1 MPRNEYKELYRD
13 NLRRCGNLQPAD
25 RQEIDEATSLLNK
38 VSFSQYEIERVRQ
51 DLITMAERAEADGK
65 TLAEALGPHRADLF
79 DAMAREMEPGGF
91 ADYLCTLARPYLLS
105 HAALVLLNTLFGTAG
120 RQTLLLFAVLLLIL
134 PLGYLL
140 KLAQRRIWLSGSPRR
155 LRGPLFEGLCMV
167 VAILLFLLIAP
178 LHIGSLAL
186 SALAGN
192 TATLLLFLLLPIF
205 MLDGFAVSSMQRR
218 IWIGQSP
225 HQLRKGLGAILH
237 IVFLLLLF
245 SCAVWIEWTFPI
257 KVPAWYY
264 IALEIC
270 LYLAGRLCCRIRYNR
285 AAARRPWR

>member
-65 TLAEALGPHRADLF
+65 TLAETLGPNRAELF

-167 VAILLFLLIAP
+167 VAILLFLLIMSAGIRTTP
-178 LHIGSLAL
+178 RLLGL
-186 SALAGN
+186 SFVAAE
-192 TATLLLFLLLPIF
+192 LLLY
-205 MLDGFAVSSMQRR
+205 
-218 IWIGQSP
+218 IG
-225 HQLRKGLGAILH
+225 
-237 IVFLLLLF
+237 
-245 SCAVWIEWTFPI
+245 CA
-257 KVPAWYY
+257 
-264 IALEIC
+264 C
-270 LYLAGRLCCRIRYNR
+270 LCRIRYNR

>member
-13 NLRRCGNLQPAD
+13 NLRRCGNLQTAD

-167 VAILLFLLIAP
+167 VAILLFLLIMSAGIRTTP
-178 LHIGSLAL
+178 RLLGL
-186 SALAGN
+186 SFVAAE
-192 TATLLLFLLLPIF
+192 LLLY
-205 MLDGFAVSSMQRR
+205 
-218 IWIGQSP
+218 IG
-225 HQLRKGLGAILH
+225 
-237 IVFLLLLF
+237 
-245 SCAVWIEWTFPI
+245 CA
-257 KVPAWYY
+257 
-264 IALEIC
+264 C
-270 LYLAGRLCCRIRYNR
+270 LCRIRYNR

>member
-13 NLRRCGNLQPAD
+13 NLRRCGRLRPAD
-25 RQEIDEATSLLNK
+25 QQEIEEATGLLNK

-51 DLITMAERAEADGK
+51 DLITMAEHAEADGK

-167 VAILLFLLIAP
+167 VAILLFLLIMSAGIRTTP
-178 LHIGSLAL
+178 RLLGL
-186 SALAGN
+186 SFVAAE
-192 TATLLLFLLLPIF
+192 LLLY
-205 MLDGFAVSSMQRR
+205 
-218 IWIGQSP
+218 IG
-225 HQLRKGLGAILH
+225 
-237 IVFLLLLF
+237 
-245 SCAVWIEWTFPI
+245 CA
-257 KVPAWYY
+257 
-264 IALEIC
+264 C
-270 LYLAGRLCCRIRYNR
+270 LCRIRYNR